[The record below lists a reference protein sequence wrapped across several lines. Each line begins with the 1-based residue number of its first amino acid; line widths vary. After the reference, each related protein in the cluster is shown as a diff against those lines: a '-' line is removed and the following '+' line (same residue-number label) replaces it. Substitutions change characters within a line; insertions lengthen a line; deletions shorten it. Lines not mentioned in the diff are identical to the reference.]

1 MSRRKDIDQLR
12 GVAILLMVM
21 VHSAATWAPSDASTT
36 NLFALIIG
44 GLGGLAAPL
53 FVTVGGWVTV
63 QSKWMLRKALIRFT
77 FLYVAQILVN
87 LSAPQRFDTF
97 SPGVLTLFALLYL
110 TAPLWVRISQN
121 IQATILVGV
130 GILTL
135 NHILLSGHEA
145 LDWNDRTFVGGVLEH
160 IRHLFLTG
168 TYPFLPWILF
178 SLFGASL
185 NNFNP
190 SRRILLILGSGGF
203 SISAYFLYESMQ
215 EKISFAQPSGEAMLT
230 FFPANTAFLVAALTG
245 VLLIWAML
253 ENKDSRIGLHY
264 LGRLSLTLYVVHF
277 IPLSIFANAN
287 LGLSSASV
295 LVLGYTLLW
304 WPISLVHQKLFPT
317 RSLESMLR
325 SMTQQR

>member
-36 NLFALIIG
+36 NLLALIIA

-63 QSKWMLRKALIRFT
+63 QSKWTLRKALIRFV
-77 FLYVAQILVN
+77 FLYAAQILVN
-87 LSAPQRFDTF
+87 ISAPQRFDTF

-110 TAPLWVRISQN
+110 MAPLWVRISKN
-121 IQATILVGV
+121 IRATILVGV
-130 GILTL
+130 GIITL
-135 NHILLSGHEA
+135 NQILLSGHET
-145 LDWNDRTFVGGVLEH
+145 LDWDDRTFVGGLLEH
-160 IRHLFLTG
+160 FKHLLLTG
-168 TYPFLPWILF
+168 TYPLLPWILF

-190 SRRILLILGSGGF
+190 SRRTLLVLGSGGF
-203 SISAYFLYESMQ
+203 SISSYFLYRSIQ
-215 EKISFAQPSGEAMLT
+215 EKIPFAQPSGEAMLT
-230 FFPANTAFLVAALTG
+230 FFPANTAFLIAALTG
-245 VLLIWAML
+245 VLLIWAIL
-253 ENKDSRIGLHY
+253 ENKNSKIGIHH

-277 IPLSIFANAN
+277 IPLSIFTNLN

-304 WPISLVHQKLFPT
+304 WPLSLVHQKFFPT
-317 RSLESMLR
+317 RSLENMLR
-325 SMTQQR
+325 SITQRR

>member
-63 QSKWMLRKALIRFT
+63 QSKWTLRKALIRFT

-110 TAPLWVRISQN
+110 TAPLWVRISKN
-121 IQATILVGV
+121 IQSTILVGV

-168 TYPFLPWILF
+168 TYPLLPWILF

-215 EKISFAQPSGEAMLT
+215 EKIPFAQPSGEAMLT

-253 ENKDSRIGLHY
+253 ENKDSRIGLHH

-287 LGLSSASV
+287 LGLLSAST

-325 SMTQQR
+325 NMTQQR